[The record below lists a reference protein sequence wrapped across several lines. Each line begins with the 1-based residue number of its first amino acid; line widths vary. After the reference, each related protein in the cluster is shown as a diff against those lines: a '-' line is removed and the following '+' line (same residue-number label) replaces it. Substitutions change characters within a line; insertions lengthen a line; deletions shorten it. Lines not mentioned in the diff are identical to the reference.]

1 MSFDGIAGNA
11 AALARLKALA
21 ERGRPGHAY
30 LFCGPDGVGKRLAAE
45 AFLHALG
52 ADVRV
57 IERPPDRHEIVIEQ
71 VRQIIRELG
80 LTSDRP
86 RGVIFDEAD
95 RMSEEGMNALLK
107 TLEEPP
113 PRTVLVLVSSG
124 PERLLPTV
132 RSRCQRILFFP
143 LPEEEMVRYARE
155 TLGLGKEDARFV
167 AALAD
172 GSVGRARELAGEL
185 EQVRA
190 RAREL
195 QERVLSGEL
204 NPIVEG
210 FSKIKDTGEARR
222 AARRD
227 LNLLARALRD
237 ALEARLRGRP
247 PLWAAREWAERAASL
262 EEDELLERIETL
274 LDHMRL
280 IDLNANVP
288 LTVED
293 ALLRV

>member
-1 MSFDGIAGNA
+1 MSFDGIVGNA
-11 AALARLKALA
+11 AALGRLRALA
-21 ERGRPGHAY
+21 ESGRPAHAY

-45 AFLHALG
+45 AFLRALG
-52 ADVRV
+52 TDVRV
-57 IERPPDRHEIVIEQ
+57 IERPPDRHEILIAQ
-71 VRQIIRELG
+71 VREVIRGLG

-113 PRTVLVLVSSG
+113 PRTVLILVSSM

-143 LPEEEMVRYARE
+143 LPGEEMVRYARE
-155 TLGLGKEDARFV
+155 TLGLGEEDARFL

-172 GSVGRARELAGEL
+172 GSVGTARELAGKL
-185 EQVRA
+185 EEVRA

-195 QERVLSGEL
+195 QERALSGEL

-210 FSKIKDTGEARR
+210 LSKIKDTDEARR

-227 LNLLARALRD
+227 LHLLARALRD

-247 PLWAAREWAERAASL
+247 PLWAAPGWVERVASL
-262 EEDELLERIETL
+262 DEDEILER
-274 LDHMRL
+274 
-280 IDLNANVP
+280 
-288 LTVED
+288 
-293 ALLRV
+293 